1 MRETMGKFEERLW
14 SLIRNF
20 IVLGRDNPGMLVNA
34 VRIVELQEL
43 VDKQLEASG
52 HGAPGCTVQSACDR
66 QAPGPLTLALC
77 AGAVK
82 PKRYRKRCEQQIG
95 MCIQDT
101 FAPLLRNCAQLA
113 AAGENTDKRTNEIL
127 DKAHDFVVQ
136 LADIYDFVS
145 PCFPEK
151 YAIFRVIFAEYHQHL
166 AFMLDCIGACAQQ
179 LANSDILKA
188 RTHGRRSC
196 AASGPAAVTVSR
208 ALTGART
215 GAGHGLDQRVPG
227 DSWRPGH

>member
-1 MRETMGKFEERLW
+1 
-14 SLIRNF
+14 
-20 IVLGRDNPGMLVNA
+20 
-34 VRIVELQEL
+34 
-43 VDKQLEASG
+43 
-52 HGAPGCTVQSACDR
+52 
-66 QAPGPLTLALC
+66 
-77 AGAVK
+77 
-82 PKRYRKRCEQQIG
+82 

-113 AAGENTDKRTNEIL
+113 AAGENTDKRTSEIL

-196 AASGPAAVTVSR
+196 AASGPAAVTVSS
-208 ALTGART
+208 ALTGRTRGQVMGWISGYQETLGDLGIEEEEARFPQGGSRGT
-215 GAGHGLDQRVPG
+215 TLLINKYIERMHATLHAWFVNILEASALPAHPAPAMEPLCVPRRQAGSVPTRRT
-227 DSWRPGH
+227 STAPPSRPTTAGCGRLAPWTSFAL

>member
-1 MRETMGKFEERLW
+1 MVGATP
-14 SLIRNF
+14 
-20 IVLGRDNPGMLVNA
+20 VL
-34 VRIVELQEL
+34 
-43 VDKQLEASG
+43 
-52 HGAPGCTVQSACDR
+52 TWACCRGQVGQKKALDL
-66 QAPGPLTLALC
+66 GPAC
-77 AGAVK
+77 RAGAVK

-113 AAGENTDKRTNEIL
+113 AAGENTDKRTSEIL
-127 DKAHDFVVQ
+127 DKAHEFVVQ

-145 PCFPEK
+145 PCFPEN

-188 RTHGRRSC
+188 RPIYC
-196 AASGPAAVTVSR
+196 
-208 ALTGART
+208 
-215 GAGHGLDQRVPG
+215 
-227 DSWRPGH
+227 